1 MKNILLGIIAIAV
14 LGSFTG
20 KMENNQTDPDCEH
33 DKESMKVVMRF
44 EIKVMPDKV
53 DLLKESFAACKVD
66 VLAKEPGCLEYSLFQ
81 SYTDPTLFCIT
92 EAWVTKAD
100 HNKHMELEHTK
111 KHLAETR
118 GIHDPT
124 FKSNTNY
131 VYWICPCVNEDK

>member
-1 MKNILLGIIAIAV
+1 MKNVLLGLIAFV
-14 LGSFTG
+14 LLSSFTG
-20 KMENNQTDPDCEH
+20 GMETNEHDPDCEH

-66 VLAKEPGCLEYSLFQ
+66 VLTKEPGCLEYSLFQ
-81 SYTDPTLFCIT
+81 SYTDPTHFCIT
-92 EAWVTKAD
+92 ESWATKAD

-131 VYWICPCVNEDK
+131 VYWICPCVNE